1 MRGEVLANEKNL
13 IPFSERSETEVR
25 EIGRKGGIESGK
37 VRRRKKTLRENMEL
51 ILSLPV
57 VDVNQLRE
65 AVKMGLDENDVDN
78 STLVAI
84 ALFKK
89 SVEFGDVSAIK
100 ELRDLIGENSSES
113 ESNGQL
119 EHLIE
124 GLKDE

>member
-1 MRGEVLANEKNL
+1 MLANEKNL

>member
-1 MRGEVLANEKNL
+1 MVANEKNL
-13 IPFSERSETEVR
+13 IPYSQRSKEEAR
-25 EIGRKGGIESGK
+25 ENGRKGGIESGK
-37 VRRRKKTLRENMEL
+37 VRRRKKTLRENMEM

-57 VDVNQLRE
+57 ADVTQLRE
-65 AVKMGLDENDVDN
+65 AVKMGLDENDIDN

-100 ELRDLIGENSSES
+100 ELRNLIGESSSES